1 MTMLQKTLDFDNS
14 SQKKPLPMDDV
25 IDFDSPILH
34 VMSMVEALQKDR
46 NEVKIDSVIDFG
58 GGKIFIYFPNE
69 DRYVELNRNTC
80 DWYDLSSTL
89 VENLE
94 PGSVIVT
101 ENAHL
106 GCPRVTSKAQY
117 FIESDLLNFYDDLE
131 KNGLILRLFPEK
143 QTTKAKHY
151 ANLKKTDKNDPKS
164 IYVYLKDHPKVY
176 GGLKKPLKDFHG
188 TGKLKKEEGIRFQN
202 AVSDQLNVAR
212 AYDYSTNW
220 VKYAIMHLYNG
231 TIPAIQWMY
240 DNLDEIKS
248 RLSQDALNAFQLD
261 DDGED
266 KLVDVYTI
274 ISALMNPDGT
284 PRLRNCG
291 DVAGWKFVKQWII
304 CAKPNKSKS
313 GTASS
318 NIYYHRIKAFIA
330 RILNNKIKQTVRD
343 KETGEPKINKDGSV
357 KMTSV
362 YKKLLDYIGTID
374 DTEEDPENPK
384 RKKLR
389 NLYSNVYLKE
399 LYVVIKDMMQ
409 RDWDSH
415 GNHG

>member
-1 MTMLQKTLDFDNS
+1 MIQQTLDFTDT
-14 SQKKPLPMDDV
+14 MDEGQITEDV
-25 IDFDSPILH
+25 TMEDIVHSPYF
-34 VMSMVEALQKDR
+34 MMEAVQKDR

-80 DWYDLSSTL
+80 EWYDLSSAL
-89 VENLE
+89 AENLE

-176 GGLKKPLKDFHG
+176 EGLKKPLKDFHG

-212 AYDYSTNW
+212 VYDYSTNW
-220 VKYAIMHLYNG
+220 AKYATEHLHEG
-231 TIPAIQWMY
+231 TIPTIQWMH

-248 RLSQDALNAFQLD
+248 RLSEDALNAFQLN
-261 DDGED
+261 GKKSKKED
-266 KLVDVYTI
+266 KFIDVYTI
-274 ISALMNPDGT
+274 ISTLMNSDGT
-284 PRLRNCG
+284 PRLRHCG
-291 DVAGWKFVKQWII
+291 DVAGWDFASQYII
-304 CAKPNKSKS
+304 CSRSNKSKS

-318 NIYYHRIKAFIA
+318 NIYFHRIKAFIA
-330 RILNNKIKQTVRD
+330 RILNNKIKRPVMD

-357 KMTSV
+357 RMTSV
-362 YKKLLDYIGTID
+362 YKPLLDYIGTID
-374 DTEEDPENPK
+374 DTEEDPENPE
-384 RKKLR
+384 RIRLR
-389 NLYSNVYLKE
+389 NLYSNVYLHE
-399 LYVVIKDMMQ
+399 LFVIIKDMMR
-409 RDWDSH
+409 RDWGSAGH
-415 GNHG
+415 RG